1 MRTCLHLGNKLL
13 NYFTALSASPE
24 KVSRNTG
31 HIHIMQM
38 RYTVVMRAMRPTH
51 YEAVMQA
58 TGRHGLISCC
68 QIVEVVATDYYAIR
82 IQLLCNP
89 PPSS

>member
-1 MRTCLHLGNKLL
+1 
-13 NYFTALSASPE
+13 
-24 KVSRNTG
+24 
-31 HIHIMQM
+31 MQM
-38 RYTVVMRAMRPTH
+38 RYKALMCTMQPAVMQTKH

-58 TGRHGLISCC
+58 AGRLGLISCC